1 MYTDFES
8 KLTSLLDGCVDVTTK
23 TLIENMLE
31 TFHMKIQNQ
40 QKEKE
45 LLEYKHKNQMLK
57 YMESCDAVLMKKG
70 GNGKLALDNETRVVD
85 EFNNNRIYKEEL
97 LQKCGLG
104 DFDDWCAVKVNKEN
118 DCHVCQTESWKKS
131 KANSNEKS
139 PTSKSDIALV
149 NNKTNTKIGVSLK
162 SGEGR
167 ATSADSNET
176 KAIFEN
182 VLNSNNNFVGNQELS
197 ELVNKLTTSF
207 LSRKLT
213 NSKLKKRDMD
223 KLYVSN
229 IDDFKTNY
237 NEEYLWYNELM
248 ESCKTCNEIWKIICE
263 KYGDFKIALIKE
275 CLSGKCK
282 FGSNI
287 GNANFLVKL
296 KDSTNTSIVDIY
308 NLNTNDENYINYCKK
323 IGNGNV
329 FACKS
334 SKTTLWM
341 RFL

>member
-1 MYTDFES
+1 MYIVFES
-8 KLTSLLDGCVDVTTK
+8 KLTSLLDGCVDITTK

-31 TFHMKIQNQ
+31 TFHMKIHNQ

-57 YMESCDAVLMKKG
+57 YMESCDAVLIKKG

-118 DCHVCQTESWKKS
+118 NCHVCQTESWKQS

-182 VLNSNNNFVGNQELS
+182 VLNSNNNFVENQELS

-237 NEEYLWYNELM
+237 NEEYLWYNELI